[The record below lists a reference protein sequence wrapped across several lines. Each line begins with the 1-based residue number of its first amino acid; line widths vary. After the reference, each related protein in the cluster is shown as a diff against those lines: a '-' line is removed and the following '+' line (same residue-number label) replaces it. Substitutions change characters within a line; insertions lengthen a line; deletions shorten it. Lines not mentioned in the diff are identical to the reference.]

1 MKVTILINIHK
12 ENLSSYLL
20 NQIDMP
26 HLDHTGPENKGPKTG
41 RKLGKCK
48 KDEESKYKL
57 GEGMGSKRK
66 SQNDCEGKGKRLKSG
81 QIFNKHNK

>member
-1 MKVTILINIHK
+1 MLSGMQ
-12 ENLSSYLL
+12 EGLEPCGDLSSQLRR
-20 NQIDMP
+20 Q
-26 HLDHTGPENKGPKTG
+26 GQGVVVQENKGPKTG

-48 KDEESKYKL
+48 KDEESKYKF

-81 QIFNKHNK
+81 KIFNKK